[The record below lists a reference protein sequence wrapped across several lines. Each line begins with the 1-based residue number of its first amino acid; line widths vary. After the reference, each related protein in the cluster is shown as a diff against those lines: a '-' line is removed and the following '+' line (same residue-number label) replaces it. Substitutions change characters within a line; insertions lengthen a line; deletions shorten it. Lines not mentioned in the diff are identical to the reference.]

1 MTDVSHIARSRMAKM
16 PVAGPHPDAD
26 LLAAFSERSL
36 SGREREQVLAH
47 LSTCTDCREVVA
59 LAAPELAEASA
70 AAAPARARWL
80 PWPVFVYAKTW
91 GAVAAAVVIVAIAVK
106 MQSPSSKPADLRQ
119 IASAPAPRQ
128 DAFVSAA
135 KEGKAQTAQARTDET
150 VRALHDA
157 GRANEA
163 RAVKSADANAYASG
177 SRERIEPKVGLARS
191 QPANANQ
198 FNA

>member
-26 LLAAFSERSL
+26 LLTAFSERSL
-36 SGREREQVLAH
+36 AGREREQVLAH

-70 AAAPARARWL
+70 AAAPARPRWL

-106 MQSPSSKPADLRQ
+106 MQSPSSKPANLSQ
-119 IASAPAPRQ
+119 IASAPAGRQ
-128 DAFVSAA
+128 EAFVSAP
-135 KEGKAQTAQARTDET
+135 KKGKAQTAQAKSDET
-150 VRALHDA
+150 VRPLHDSA
-157 GRANEA
+157 SANEE
-163 RAVKSADANAYASG
+163 RAAKSADGGAYG
-177 SRERIEPKVGLARS
+177 
-191 QPANANQ
+191 
-198 FNA
+198 